1 MGSSSDLILID
12 NDLLAIGYGGD
23 DQCARIGL
31 LPTVLLII
39 LVQGTKMQILQVS
52 RLQRVLES
60 AVGLATK
67 LFQLGLLLDP
77 NEFHRQGFL
86 LKRSFFPVLLGDTD
100 FDCQRHWSDR

>member
-1 MGSSSDLILID
+1 MGSYSNLILID

-52 RLQRVLES
+52 RLQRVLEMPLVWRLS
-60 AVGLATK
+60 C
-67 LFQLGLLLDP
+67 F
-77 NEFHRQGFL
+77 
-86 LKRSFFPVLLGDTD
+86 SFWT
-100 FDCQRHWSDR
+100 ST